1 MYVRCVAVVLASLW
15 SGACGRIGVQAVTW
29 EGDQDADTPEIED
42 EAGMLEPD
50 AGPPVEEELDA
61 SEALDAADGTLTD
74 ADAGPAAMDG
84 GGSPSDA
91 AADAAADGS
100 LFLRYDFGGSGMT
113 VSDRVGNNHGQV
125 LGGAQ
130 LDGSGAL
137 TLDGVNDFVNM
148 PNGLIS
154 RWSSVT
160 VMVWVSWSGGPCW
173 QRVFDFGS
181 SSNGEDNAGS
191 ATSAFSLSPSSCP
204 NGVVTG
210 LFELSGDLRAVN
222 GNRLTVGALTQVA
235 LALDG
240 TRGTLTLFLN
250 GTAVGEAAVPW
261 QLSQLEDVNTWLGR
275 SQWSQDKFMQ
285 GSLSELRIYSR
296 ALSSQE
302 VATLNTRGPDA
313 P

>member
-1 MYVRCVAVVLASLW
+1 MYVRCVAVLLASLW
-15 SGACGRIGVQAVTW
+15 SGACGRVGVQVVTW
-29 EGDQDADTPEIED
+29 EGAEDADTSENEED
-42 EAGMLEPD
+42 AGMSEPD
-50 AGPPVEEELDA
+50 ADLPREEEPDASADLDA
-61 SEALDAADGTLTD
+61 SDGTPVD
-74 ADAGPAAMDG
+74 ADTGTAAPPTDG
-84 GGSPSDA
+84 GGVQP
-91 AADAAADGS
+91 DAAADGS
-100 LFLRYDFGGSGMT
+100 LFLRYDFSGSGT
-113 VSDRVGNNHGQV
+113 SVSDRIGSNHGQV
-125 LGGAQ
+125 VGGAQ
-130 LDGSGAL
+130 LDGSGSL

-160 VMVWVSWSGGPCW
+160 VMVWLSWSGGPCW

-235 LALDG
+235 LTLDG
-240 TRGTLTLFLN
+240 TRGMLTLFLD
-250 GTAVGEAAVPW
+250 GIVVAEGAVPW
-261 QLSQLEDVNTWLGR
+261 QLSQVQDVNAWLGR

-285 GSLSELRIYSR
+285 GRLSELRIYSR

-302 VATLNTRGPDA
+302 VATLGTRGPDA